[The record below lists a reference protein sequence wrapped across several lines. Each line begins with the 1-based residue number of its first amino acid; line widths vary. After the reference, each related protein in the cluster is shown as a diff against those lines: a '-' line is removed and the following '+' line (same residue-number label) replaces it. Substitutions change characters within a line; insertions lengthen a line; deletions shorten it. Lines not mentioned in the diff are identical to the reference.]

1 MIPKPNPEPGQTGN
15 SMRNIVRAAGIAALL
30 TLSACGYLIP
40 AHHQTTEPSELPEG
54 AYRLDPEHT
63 ALLFKIDH
71 LGFSQFVGRFDRVEA
86 SLDFDPE
93 KPQTSKLTVLVDM
106 ASVDVNPPEFA
117 KELRGPDWFDVE
129 RYPEARFE
137 SRTIEVT
144 GESRGIV
151 RGDLTMHG
159 IARPIAL
166 DVTFNGGG
174 DNLIT
179 GDYTLGFAA
188 SGTLKRSD
196 FDLGAYA
203 PAIGDEVTLEISVE
217 FGRTDRATAAS

>member
-1 MIPKPNPEPGQTGN
+1 MNPNRSLDPAGPN
-15 SMRNIVRAAGIAALL
+15 STRGLCTAAGLVVLL
-30 TLSACGYLIP
+30 TLAACGHLIP

-86 SLDFDPE
+86 SLDFDPKRPE
-93 KPQTSKLTVLVDM
+93 ASKLTVQVDM

-117 KELRGPDWFDVE
+117 KELQGPDWFDVE
-129 RYPEARFE
+129 RFPQARFE
-137 SRTIEVT
+137 SREIEVT
-144 GESRGIV
+144 GENTGIV
-151 RGDLTMHG
+151 RGDLTLHG
-159 IARPIAL
+159 ITRPVSL

-179 GDYTLGFAA
+179 GDYTLGFDAH
-188 SGTLKRSD
+188 GTLKRSD
-196 FDLGAYA
+196 FDLGTYA
-203 PAIGDEVTLEISVE
+203 PAVGDEVMLEISVE
-217 FGRTDRATAAS
+217 FGRTDDAAATS

>member
-1 MIPKPNPEPGQTGN
+1 M
-15 SMRNIVRAAGIAALL
+15 SSSHRVAGVVMALA
-30 TLSACGYLIP
+30 LSACGHLIP

-71 LGFSQFVGRFDRVEA
+71 LGFSQFIGRFDRLDA
-86 SLDFDPE
+86 ALDFDPKNPE
-93 KPQTSKLTVLVDM
+93 ASELTVVIDM
-106 ASVDVNPPEFA
+106 TSIDVNPPAFA
-117 KELRGPDWFDVE
+117 DELRGPDWFDVG
-129 RYPEARFE
+129 RFPEARFE
-137 SRTIEVT
+137 SREIEVT
-144 GESRGIV
+144 GENTGIV
-151 RGDLTMHG
+151 RGDLTLHG
-159 IARPIAL
+159 TTRPVTL

-188 SGTLKRSD
+188 SGTLERSE
-196 FDLGAYA
+196 FGLGAYA

-217 FGRTDRATAAS
+217 FGRTASTRKPS

>member
-1 MIPKPNPEPGQTGN
+1 MNPKRNLEPSGTRSGI
-15 SMRNIVRAAGIAALL
+15 RRAAGLVAVFA
-30 TLSACGYLIP
+30 LSACGYLIP

-71 LGFSQFVGRFDRVEA
+71 LGFSQFVGRFDRVDAALNFEPNDPQA
-86 SLDFDPE
+86 SE
-93 KPQTSKLTVLVDM
+93 LTVLVDM
-106 ASVDVNPPEFA
+106 ASIDVNPPAFA
-117 KELRGPDWFDVE
+117 EELRGPDWFDVE
-129 RYPEARFE
+129 RFPEARFE

-144 GESRGIV
+144 GENTGIV
-151 RGDLTMHG
+151 RGDLTLHG
-159 IARPIAL
+159 ITRPVTL

-179 GDYTLGFAA
+179 GTYTLGFAA

-196 FDLGAYA
+196 FGLGAYA
-203 PAIGDEVTLEISVE
+203 PAVGDEVELEISVE
-217 FGRTDRATAAS
+217 FGRTETADATS